1 MYQEDPGQRKKA
13 RKNDHQLFT
22 VSNMLILSYITWDVT
37 PELLN
42 IGPFSVRWYGL
53 LFAMAFIAGFKI
65 MQWMYKR
72 ENKPESDVEQLVIYA
87 IVGTVI
93 GARLGHCLFYN
104 PEYYLAN
111 PLEILMVWKGGLAS
125 HGTSIGIPIAIYLY
139 TKKKKLNFL
148 WQMDRVVIVTAL
160 GGSFI
165 RLGNLFNSEIIG
177 KAADV
182 PWAFIFT
189 RVDNVPR
196 HPTQLYESLA
206 YMIIFIILFF
216 IYKNKYKQL
225 NDGFIFGVFL
235 ILLFAFRFFVEF
247 FKENQSGFEQGMAF
261 NMGQLLS
268 VPFIILG
275 VILIVRSLKKN
286 KSVSSAKT
294 SK

>member
-1 MYQEDPGQRKKA
+1 MI
-13 RKNDHQLFT
+13 
-22 VSNMLILSYITWDVT
+22 ILSYITWDVG
-37 PELLN
+37 PELFN

-53 LFAMAFIAGFKI
+53 LFAMAFIVGFKI

-72 ENKPESDVEQLVIYA
+72 ENKPESDVEQLTIYM

-125 HGTSIGIPIAIYLY
+125 HGASIGILIALYFY
-139 TKKKKLNFL
+139 TKKKKVSFL
-148 WQMDRVVIVTAL
+148 WQMDRVVIATAL

-182 PWAFIFT
+182 PWSFIFT
-189 RVDNVPR
+189 KVDNFPM
-196 HPTQLYESLA
+196 HPTQLYESLG
-206 YMIIFIILFF
+206 YLIIFLILFF
-216 IYKNKYKQL
+216 IYKNKHKQL
-225 NDGFIFGVFL
+225 NDGFIFGLFL

-247 FKENQSGFEQGMAF
+247 FKENQASFEESMAF

-268 VPFIILG
+268 VPFVILG
-275 VILIVRSLKKN
+275 VILIVRSLKKI
-286 KSVSSAKT
+286 KSITSAII

>member
-1 MYQEDPGQRKKA
+1 MYRGNSGQRKKV
-13 RKNDHQLFT
+13 RKNDHQKLIN
-22 VSNMLILSYITWDVT
+22 SNMLILSYITWDVG
-37 PELLN
+37 PKLLN

-53 LFAMAFIAGFKI
+53 LFAMAFIVGFKI

-72 ENKPESDVEQLVIYA
+72 ENKPGSDVEQLVIYA

-93 GARLGHCLFYN
+93 GARLGHCIFYN

-139 TKKKKLNFL
+139 TKKKKLSFL

-196 HPTQLYESLA
+196 HPTQLYESLG
-206 YMIIFIILFF
+206 YLIIFLILFF
-216 IYKNKYKQL
+216 IYKKKYKQL
-225 NDGFIFGVFL
+225 NDGFIFGLFL
-235 ILLFAFRFFVEF
+235 ILLFIFRIFVEF
-247 FKENQSGFEQGMAF
+247 FKENQTGFEEGMAF

-268 VPFIILG
+268 VPFVILG
-275 VILIVRSLKKN
+275 VILIVRSLKKI
-286 KSVSSAKT
+286 KSITPAKI